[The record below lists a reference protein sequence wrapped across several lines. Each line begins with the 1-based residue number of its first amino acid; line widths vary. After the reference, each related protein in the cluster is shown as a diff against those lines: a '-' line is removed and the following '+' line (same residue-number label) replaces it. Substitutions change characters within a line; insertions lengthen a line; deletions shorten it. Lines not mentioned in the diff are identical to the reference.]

1 MAKYS
6 LFILFELP
14 SFWVPSLCLKCTY
27 GFVARLGFA
36 IQWWDVC
43 INCLFVQ
50 IVTEQ
55 SNHICLKLLVQFN
68 LCKKTWLLWNKRKL
82 SMVVCRNLRSDYL
95 FYFLAKTARIWCL
108 ILNQMIRLSQNVKLD
123 WKLEKD
129 TGFFA
134 AAVSES
140 FAVSGQHGI
149 GAGGNAASW
158 LWMLRRGQRCTGPTW
173 SQPQHP
179 LFCM

>member
-14 SFWVPSLCLKCTY
+14 SFWVPSVCLKCTY

-55 SNHICLKLLVQFN
+55 ANHICLKLRVQFN

-129 TGFFA
+129 TGFFCSS
-134 AAVSES
+134 SEW
-140 FAVSGQHGI
+140 V
-149 GAGGNAASW
+149 
-158 LWMLRRGQRCTGPTW
+158 
-173 SQPQHP
+173 
-179 LFCM
+179 FCS